1 LTARLWSTGTFSYP
15 FLMLDTSKS
24 SIGEYALWRRGNTV
38 RSRRCPDGRREIMG
52 IHRGIV
58 FHGQGGI
65 KSGCVS
71 SPHNPLFLNLV
82 ASPGHSRTSKRP
94 LHPCRSSCKIFTL
107 NEITI
112 SVTASHLEMSPC
124 HKFHL
129 VEKRRHRISRPLQG
143 RAQDDGGFR
152 TGSSSFSH
160 VYTPLQRNSEFE
172 PLVMTE
178 SQTLSYPLLRPFD
191 QVVFM
196 WRVAR

>member
-1 LTARLWSTGTFSYP
+1 
-15 FLMLDTSKS
+15 
-24 SIGEYALWRRGNTV
+24 
-38 RSRRCPDGRREIMG
+38 MG

-65 KSGCVS
+65 KFGCVS

-82 ASPGHSRTSKRP
+82 ASPGHPRTSKRP

-129 VEKRRHRISRPLQG
+129 VKKRRHRIFRTLQG
-143 RAQDDGGFR
+143 GAQGDGGSR
-152 TGSSSFSH
+152 TGSSSS
-160 VYTPLQRNSEFE
+160 VTCTLPSPQRNLNSES
-172 PLVMTE
+172 LVMTQP
-178 SQTLSYPLLRPFD
+178 QTLSCPLLRPFD